1 MSRAGRHRAGRRPE
15 KSRALARQSRTNRSL
30 RRRLALALAR
40 ARKAEEDNVSLRK
53 LVVDLCI
60 DSVGNKPLDEI
71 DLTHFLDAEE
81 N

>member
-1 MSRAGRHRAGRRPE
+1 
-15 KSRALARQSRTNRSL
+15 L